1 MLLIAR
7 FAVVMIHNTSLID
20 WASRRVLCQSQQP
33 NVAVNTAHNKV
44 VSGLTH
50 QASHFVTLNSGVVHS
65 TSSCISHTYCSY
77 MINPLLN
84 GELDIL

>member
-7 FAVVMIHNTSLID
+7 FAVVMINDTSLID

-33 NVAVNTAHNKV
+33 NVAVNTAHNKI

-50 QASHFVTLNSGVVHS
+50 QASHFVTLNSGGGV
-65 TSSCISHTYCSY
+65 SSF
-77 MINPLLN
+77 NKLLY
-84 GELDIL
+84 LLHLL

>member
-7 FAVVMIHNTSLID
+7 FAVVMINDTSLID

-50 QASHFVTLNSGVVHS
+50 QDFVTLNSGVGLVHS
-65 TSSCISHTYCSY
+65 TSSCIPHTYCSY

-84 GELDIL
+84 GELNIL